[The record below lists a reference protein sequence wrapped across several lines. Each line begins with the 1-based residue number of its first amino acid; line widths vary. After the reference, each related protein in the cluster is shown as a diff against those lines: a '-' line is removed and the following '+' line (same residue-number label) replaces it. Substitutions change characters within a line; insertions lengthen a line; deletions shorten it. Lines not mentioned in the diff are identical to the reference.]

1 MKTLLIL
8 GGSGFIGKSILD
20 SFLKNQ
26 LKKFRIE
33 KLIILSRNT
42 DFLKKKFKTEGNKK
56 IIFKN
61 INLFTATKLPN
72 CNYVIHAAEKTLAN
86 TTNKNIF
93 LKYFNLTK
101 KICDYYVKSKNIKF
115 LYLSSGAVYGRINK
129 KQKVKEN
136 APLKYN
142 NLTGIKKE
150 YAKYKIKSE
159 NYLQKKFSRDRLI
172 IARLFSFIGKHL
184 TKDKNYAVGNFL
196 KNVEKSRKI
205 NIKSS
210 NPDDIYRSYLDSE
223 DLVKFLMCLM
233 IKKNHTTN
241 NIFNIGSD
249 KPISITELAKKI
261 SKISNIKISSNK
273 KNISSVFDY
282 YVPNINKIK
291 KNYSIKKIIKFDKSL
306 LKIIKSIVEE

>member
-8 GGSGFIGKSILD
+8 GGSGFVGKSILD
-20 SFLKNQ
+20 AFLKLQ
-26 LKKFRIE
+26 LRRFKID
-33 KLIILSRNT
+33 KLVILSRNT
-42 DFLKKKFKTEGNKK
+42 NHLKREFKIKNNKK
-56 IIFKN
+56 INFKN
-61 INLFTATKLPN
+61 IDLFKVTKLPY
-72 CNYVIHAAEKTLAN
+72 CDYIIHAAEKTLAS
-86 TTNKNIF
+86 TTNKKIF

-101 KICDYYVKSKNIKF
+101 KICDYYIKSKNIKF

-159 NYLQKKFSRDRLI
+159 NYLQKKFSKDRLI

-184 TKDKNYAVGNFL
+184 TKNKNYAVGNFL
-196 KNVEKSRKI
+196 KNIEKSRKI
-205 NIKSS
+205 EIKSS

-233 IKKNHTTN
+233 VKKNHTMN

-249 KPISITELAKKI
+249 QPISIAELAKKI

-273 KNISSVFDY
+273 KNISNVFDY

-291 KNYSIKKIIKFDKSL
+291 ENYTIEKIIKIDKSL
-306 LKIIKSIVEE
+306 LKIIKSIVKE